1 MPDQDSPEKLDTAVA
16 EPEESN
22 AFWKTLQWLRDQWW
36 LVLLVLGFGGLGAL
50 WWSLRLKRPV
60 PSSGMQISIAVLTF
74 EYDGENR
81 AQEYLC
87 SAIPDEM
94 ALGLS
99 RETNLAVR
107 PFTYTRTYSPEKLD
121 VGTAARDLHADYL
134 ITGKVTRRDTSLYIS
149 VSLLDGDSR
158 RVKWRQ
164 QFIAP
169 IGNNL
174 KIRDMLARA
183 ALPELAASL
192 GTPLTSVAI
201 PSTTIN
207 EQGYDLYL
215 RSTALPLNGALN
227 REGIVML
234 QRSVELDP
242 HYAPA
247 WLALGERL
255 RLDALSN
262 PDTADAKL
270 AQAGDALSR
279 ALELDDEFA
288 QAMEIQIKV
297 MVDRGRLTDAYDLA
311 RALVKLRPGSS
322 YAHLLLA
329 DVLRHGGMLRDAA
342 SNCNVALKLD
352 PREWRLRSCSM
363 AYEMLG
369 QSSMAERFT
378 HVDLGS
384 EYSSW
389 RHILISLD
397 QGHTEAA
404 LSRLGK
410 VRDSCLAEVLRSYL
424 KKVPAEKLRSM
435 SNECEHTDNRAMI
448 ADDHWMRARVFAYAQ
463 QPDAALLEVTRAQ
476 ARGYCGYPALESD
489 PLLKGVRELPAFKQ
503 REQQAQACA
512 ASFRQHVQQQSQ

>member
-1 MPDQDSPEKLDTAVA
+1 MPDQNSPEELQTAAA
-16 EPEESN
+16 EPEETN
-22 AFWKTLQWLRDQWW
+22 AFWKTLQWMRDQWW
-36 LVLLVLGFGGLGAL
+36 LVLLIVAFSGLGAL
-50 WWSLRLKRPV
+50 WWSLRLKRPL
-60 PSSGMQISIAVLTF
+60 PSSGAQISIAVLTF
-74 EYDGENR
+74 EYDGEDR
-81 AQEYLC
+81 AQQYLC
-87 SAIPDEM
+87 WAIPDEM

-121 VGTAARDLHADYL
+121 IGIAGRELHADYL
-134 ITGKVTRRDTSLYIS
+134 VAGKITRHDATLYIS
-149 VSLLDGDSR
+149 VTLFDADTR
-158 RVKWRQ
+158 RIKWHQ
-164 QFIAP
+164 QFMAP
-169 IGNNL
+169 VDSDL
-174 KIRDMLARA
+174 KIRDTLARA
-183 ALPELAASL
+183 ALPELAATL
-192 GTPLTSVAI
+192 GAPLTSVAI
-201 PSTTIN
+201 PSATLN

-215 RSTALPLNGALN
+215 RSAALPLNGALN

-234 QRSVELDP
+234 QRSLELEP
-242 HYAPA
+242 RYAPA

-255 RLDALSN
+255 RLDALAN
-262 PDTADAKL
+262 TDTADAQL
-270 AQAGDALSR
+270 AQASDALTR

-288 QAMEIQIKV
+288 QALEMHAKV
-297 MVDRGRLTDAYDLA
+297 TLDRGRLNDAYDVA
-311 RALVKLRPGSS
+311 KRLVELRQGSS

-329 DVLRHGGMLRDAA
+329 DVLRHGGMLREAA
-342 SNCNVALKLD
+342 SNCDIALKFD

-369 QSSMAERFT
+369 QNTMAERFT

-397 QGHTEAA
+397 QGRTDAA

-424 KKVPAEKLRSM
+424 NKAPAEKLRSM
-435 SNECEHTDNRAMI
+435 SNDCEHRDNRAMI

-476 ARGYCGYPALESD
+476 ARGDCGYPALESD
-489 PLLKGVRELPAFKQ
+489 PLLKAVRELPAFKQ
-503 REQQAQACA
+503 REEQAQACA
-512 ASFRQHVQQQSQ
+512 ASFRQHVQQRSQ